1 LADGEPGTVSGVRR
15 TWILSITVP
24 IVLGAACARS
34 IPEPG
39 SAATDGDQP
48 ADPSVVVPTIPPA
61 PPWLTAITEA
71 GYPRDL
77 LQRGRV
83 NVETTNAGDD
93 ALRVTSRELLADHFR
108 SPGPEQRRSLIA
120 AGATVDLQTAHG
132 EVIDCVAETAVSA
145 TAVLTYHTDRDPTER
160 VAAVPIS
167 DTAILERVRERT
179 CAGRALTD
187 AFDVTFSEPEID
199 GETFSTTLTL
209 DRRAESARLTLGRGF
224 GTVLFGVER
233 IDAQPSVI
241 APTDDRATVAIRF
254 DVNRCDPHAVA
265 ETTLKYGLQLQI
277 GVGDADPVWA
287 DVDIESLH
295 RSLDVLLDR
304 CKARTGG

>member
-1 LADGEPGTVSGVRR
+1 MRPFATLATLAALA
-15 TWILSITVP
+15 T
-24 IVLGAACARS
+24 GASCG
-34 IPEPG
+34 G
-39 SAATDGDQP
+39 SEERAG
-48 ADPSVVVPTIPPA
+48 SSVPTGPPVAVATMAPA
-61 PPWLTAITEA
+61 PAPAWLTAITEA

-83 NVETTNAGDD
+83 NVETTNDGDE

-132 EVIDCVAETAVSA
+132 EVTDCTTATAVTA

-160 VAAVPIS
+160 TVAVPIG
-167 DTAILERVRERT
+167 DTAILEQVRERT

-187 AFDVTFSEPEID
+187 AFDLSLFDPVID
-199 GETFSTTLTL
+199 GETLTTTLTL
-209 DRRAESARLTLGRGF
+209 DRRAESPAITLGRGF

-233 IDAQPSVI
+233 LDPQPSRI
-241 APTDDRATVAIRF
+241 APTDARATVVLRF

-265 ETTLKYGLQLQI
+265 ETTKKFGLQLQV
-277 GVGDADPVWA
+277 GVGAAEPVWT
-287 DVDIESLH
+287 DVDIDALH
-295 RSLDVLLDR
+295 GPLDEILDR
-304 CKARTGG
+304 CKARTDG